1 VWSFFRVLAGRWS
14 SGRGNTKRG
23 KPRLSGSY
31 RCFALVEVKHRLEL
45 RDGRRHSAGTCG
57 VVLPILAGFTFA
69 ALFRI
74 LWHALACVTLIE
86 SPPQMVGTTISHY
99 EILEKLG
106 EGGMGLVFKARD
118 LQLGRFVAIKVLSAG
133 AGESTDHRARLIQ
146 EARAA
151 SSLNHPNI
159 ITIHDIVSI
168 EEGECIVMEF
178 VRGKTIAD
186 LVEANRIPGIDCLK
200 YASQIAD
207 ALTAAH
213 SIGII
218 HRDLKPA
225 NVMITPEGLAKVLDF
240 GLAKLS
246 GEEDGPDAL
255 GFEDTDRTMSIHN
268 SRPKTAEGAIIGTV
282 AYMSP
287 EQAQGQRIDARSD
300 IFSFGAVL
308 YEMFTGDR
316 AFRGSSGLAT
326 LTAVLRDNPQ
336 EFSRTKVDAPQE
348 AQDIVMRCLRKD
360 PDQRFQSML
369 DVKNAIEHVYF
380 ASRSGIIQ
388 LSSGIW
394 KRPATMRAVPSIAVL
409 PFVNMSSD
417 KENEY
422 FSDGLAEEIINALT
436 QLENLRVTARTSA
449 FLFRGS
455 QQNIREIGDKLH
467 VSSVLEGSVR
477 KAGNRVRVSVQLID
491 VAEGNNMWS
500 ERYDREMTDVFEIQ
514 DEISQAIVGKLK
526 VRLASQSGSG
536 SGGGSGVEPSA
547 KPLVKRYT
555 ENLDA
560 YNLYLKGRFELY
572 KMTRE
577 GLDASRNLFEE
588 AIRLDPNYAL
598 AHDGLAYSWYL
609 EGFLGFVAP
618 KEAMPKAKAAVRRAI
633 ELDETV
639 AEAHATLGVILAL
652 YDWDWPGAE
661 REMLRSIEL
670 NGASP
675 VCRDGFAFY
684 YLRPVGRIEEAISE
698 TQQALSLDP
707 LSILFRVHLA
717 FLFYLQH
724 KYEHSIAQFRKVLEM
739 SPQYYLAHA
748 MMGNVYTFLG
758 NFDEALKCYGH
769 AREADAN
776 SKFIE
781 SLEAMTLAT
790 AGRRDEAIALLDRI
804 SQRAANDYIAYICT
818 ALGDKD
824 RAFENLDRAVFD
836 RDPNLLG
843 LQSNP
848 IFEGLQTDD
857 RYHAL
862 LRKMQLE

>member
-1 VWSFFRVLAGRWS
+1 
-14 SGRGNTKRG
+14 
-23 KPRLSGSY
+23 
-31 RCFALVEVKHRLEL
+31 
-45 RDGRRHSAGTCG
+45 
-57 VVLPILAGFTFA
+57 
-69 ALFRI
+69 
-74 LWHALACVTLIE
+74 
-86 SPPQMVGTTISHY
+86 MVGTTISHY

-133 AGESTDHRARLIQ
+133 AGESSDHRARLIQ

-151 SSLNHPNI
+151 SALNHPNI

-178 VRGKTIAD
+178 VRGKTVAD
-186 LVEANRIPGIDCLK
+186 LVEAGRIPAIDCLK
-200 YASQIAD
+200 YATQIAD

-246 GEEDGPDAL
+246 GEEEGADAL
-255 GFEDTDRTMSIHN
+255 GFEDSDRTMSIHN

-336 EFSRTKVDAPQE
+336 EFSKTKVDAPQE
-348 AQDIVMRCLRKD
+348 AQEIVMRCLRKD
-360 PDQRFQSML
+360 PDQRFQSMR

-380 ASRSGIIQ
+380 ASRSGILQ
-388 LSSGIW
+388 LSSGVW
-394 KRPATMRAVPSIAVL
+394 KRPAAMRATPSIAVL

-514 DEISQAIVGKLK
+514 DEISRAIVSKLR

-536 SGGGSGVEPSA
+536 SGNGAEPPA

-560 YNLYLKGRFELY
+560 YNLYLKARFELY

-577 GLDASRNLFEE
+577 GLDASRKLFEE
-588 AIRLDPNYAL
+588 AVRLDPNYAL

-618 KEAMPKAKAAVRRAI
+618 REAMPKAKVAVRRAI

-652 YDWDWPGAE
+652 YDWDWSGAE

-684 YLRPVGRIEEAISE
+684 YLRPVGRIEEAINE

-717 FLFYLQH
+717 FLFYLQRKH
-724 KYEHSIAQFRKVLEM
+724 EHSIAQFRKVLEM

-758 NFDEALKCYGH
+758 KFEEALQCYGH

-776 SKFIE
+776 SKFVD

-790 AGRRDEAIALLDRI
+790 AGRRDEAVALLDRI
-804 SQRAANDYIAYICT
+804 SQRAANDYISPVSIAYICT

-848 IFEGLQTDD
+848 IFENLQTDD

>member
-1 VWSFFRVLAGRWS
+1 
-14 SGRGNTKRG
+14 
-23 KPRLSGSY
+23 
-31 RCFALVEVKHRLEL
+31 
-45 RDGRRHSAGTCG
+45 
-57 VVLPILAGFTFA
+57 
-69 ALFRI
+69 
-74 LWHALACVTLIE
+74 
-86 SPPQMVGTTISHY
+86 MVGTTISHY

-118 LQLGRFVAIKVLSAG
+118 IQLGRFVAVKVLISG

-151 SSLNHPNI
+151 SALNHPNI

-178 VRGKTIAD
+178 VRGKTVAD
-186 LVEANRIPGIDCLK
+186 LVEAGRIPAIDCLK
-200 YASQIAD
+200 YATQISD
-207 ALTAAH
+207 ALAAAH

-225 NVMITPEGLAKVLDF
+225 NVMVTPEGLAKVLDF

-246 GEEDGPDAL
+246 GEEEGPDAL
-255 GFEDTDRTMSIHN
+255 GFADTDTTMSIHN

-316 AFRGSSGLAT
+316 AFRGTSGLAT

-336 EFSRTKVDAPQE
+336 EFSKTKVDAPHE

-360 PDQRFQSML
+360 PDQRFQSMG
-369 DVKNAIEHVYF
+369 DVKNAIEQIYF
-380 ASRSGIIQ
+380 ASRTGAIQ

-394 KRPATMRAVPSIAVL
+394 KRPSSMRAVPSIAVL

-449 FLFRGS
+449 FLFRGA
-455 QQNIREIGDKLH
+455 QQNIREIGEKLH

-514 DEISQAIVGKLK
+514 DEISQAVVGKLK

-536 SGGGSGVEPSA
+536 SGIGTAESA

-560 YNLYLKGRFELY
+560 YELYLKGRFELY

-577 GLDASRNLFEE
+577 GLDTSRTMFEE
-588 AIRLDPNYAL
+588 AVRLDPNYAL

-633 ELDETV
+633 ELDESV

-661 REMLRSIEL
+661 RELLRSIEL

-684 YLRPVGRIEEAISE
+684 YLRPVGRIEDAINE

-707 LSILFRVHLA
+707 LSTLFRVHLA
-717 FLFYLQH
+717 FLFYLQR

-739 SPQYYLAHA
+739 SPQSYLAHA
-748 MMGNVYTFLG
+748 MMGNVHTFL
-758 NFDEALKCYGH
+758 NQFDDALECYSH
-769 AREADAN
+769 ARKADAN
-776 SKFIE
+776 SKFID
-781 SLEAMTLAT
+781 SLEAMTLAI
-790 AGRRDEAIALLDRI
+790 AGRRKEAIGLLDKI
-804 SQRAANDYIAYICT
+804 SQRAANDYISPVSIAYICT

-848 IFEGLQTDD
+848 IFESLKTDD

-862 LRKMQLE
+862 LRKMQL